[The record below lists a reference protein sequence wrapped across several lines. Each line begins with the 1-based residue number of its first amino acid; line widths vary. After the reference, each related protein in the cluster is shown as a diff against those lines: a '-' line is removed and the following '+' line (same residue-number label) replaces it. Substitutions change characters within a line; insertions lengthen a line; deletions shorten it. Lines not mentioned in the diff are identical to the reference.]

1 MVATQFA
8 FREREI
14 SLLTPPRKV
23 AMLASF
29 H

>member
-8 FREREI
+8 FREGEI
-14 SLLTPPRKV
+14 SLLTLPRKV

>member
-8 FREREI
+8 FSVGEI
-14 SLLTPPRKV
+14 SPLTPPRKV